1 MGNVKFYSSI
11 LWLWVQEKPSQAMEL
26 NGTYPI
32 SVWKYL
38 EELYRILKSDSS
50 DKEVFEAEM
59 EEAQRVLSI
68 SFEDQQYQEMIASL
82 LNND

>member
-1 MGNVKFYSSI
+1 MGNEKFYSTI
-11 LWLWVQEKPSQAMEL
+11 LWLWVQVKPSQAMEL

-32 SVWKYL
+32 SLEKYL
-38 EELYRILKSDSS
+38 RKLYSILEYNSS
-50 DKEVFEAEM
+50 YWKKVQEEM